1 VAGRYTTQTNA
12 ERRRRRRRP
21 RSILL
26 LPPAPV
32 EVAIMS
38 I

>member
-12 ERRRRRRRP
+12 ERRRRRRP